1 MSAGKYNVRFAWA
14 VHSYDGTTAEG
25 DPVSEYADPVNIWGG
40 YDTDRAGTIVASLES
55 DQQSTSASIRFRNY
69 PAVAPLDTLT
79 DAQTGEVW
87 TVDTVV
93 RGANEIRADVY
104 R

>member
-1 MSAGKYNVRFAWA
+1 MSAGSYPVRFAWA
-14 VHSYDGTTAEG
+14 VHSYGSPSAEG
-25 DPVSEYADPVNIWGG
+25 DPTDVYADPVNLWGG

-87 TVDTVV
+87 TVDTVT
-93 RGANEIRADVY
+93 RGANEIRCDVY